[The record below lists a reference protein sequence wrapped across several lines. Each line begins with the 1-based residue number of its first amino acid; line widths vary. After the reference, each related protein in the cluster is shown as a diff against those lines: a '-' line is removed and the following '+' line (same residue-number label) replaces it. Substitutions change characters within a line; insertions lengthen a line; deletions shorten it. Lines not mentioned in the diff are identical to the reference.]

1 MRTSVSG
8 SRVYYRR
15 ASDTTAR
22 TLEMV
27 SAGKPPMPPPATR
40 TGRVFCRGFMVV
52 SRWGASIKIRHS
64 ISILIKSMVRPMR
77 GQTHCFNK
85 TVAG

>member
-64 ISILIKSMVRPMR
+64 ISILIKPMLRPLR
-77 GQTHCFNK
+77 GQTHGLIMSF
-85 TVAG
+85 AG

>member
-27 SAGKPPMPPPATR
+27 SAGKPPTAAGPP
-40 TGRVFCRGFMVV
+40 
-52 SRWGASIKIRHS
+52 HH
-64 ISILIKSMVRPMR
+64 
-77 GQTHCFNK
+77 QTHPHDERECLSLSSHPSARAFCEHPAS
-85 TVAG
+85 VEMA